1 MKTDEKIREDI
12 FNELKWDP
20 RVAEAEIG
28 ISVKDGVATLSG
40 NVASFAQ
47 KFAADRAA
55 ERVSGVKAI
64 AEELKVKLPT
74 AYERSDTEVAHAAV
88 NALKWNI
95 EVPDTQLK
103 VKVENGWLW
112 LEGDVEWQFQKEAAE
127 SAVRYL
133 SGMKGVSN
141 LIRVKPTL
149 VSSFEVSKKIKDALV
164 RSARFDAEHIVV
176 EAKDGKVTL
185 RGTVRSYA
193 ERKDAERAAWSAP
206 GVSQVDDKIAIG
218 V

>member
-12 FNELKWDP
+12 FEELKWDP
-20 RVAEAEIG
+20 RVADAEIG
-28 ISVKDGVATLSG
+28 ISVKGGVATLSG

-47 KFAADRAA
+47 KFAAELAA

-64 AEELKVKLPT
+64 ADELKVKFAASYVP
-74 AYERSDTEVAHAAV
+74 SDTEIAHAAV

-103 VKVENGWLW
+103 AKVENGWLW

-127 SAVRYL
+127 RAVRYL

-141 LIRVKPTL
+141 MIRVKPKL
-149 VSSFEVSKKIKDALV
+149 VSSFEISKKIKDALV
-164 RSARFDAEHIVV
+164 RRAQFDAEHIVV
-176 EAKDGKVTL
+176 RARDGKVTL
-185 RGTVRSYA
+185 SGTVRSYA

-206 GVSQVDDKIAIG
+206 GVSQVDDKILIG